1 METSIQPN
9 QHWFLA
15 TEIVDSDCALA
26 GNRVEHEIGR
36 TFAQLQRAY
45 VGAVRHA

>member
-1 METSIQPN
+1 MEASIQPN

-15 TEIVDSDCALA
+15 AKIIDGYRALA

-36 TFAQLQRAY
+36 AFAQLQ
-45 VGAVRHA
+45 GACFDTV